1 MSKEK
6 QIEEMAQVVRDTIYQ
21 ENENGFTEGFD
32 ALCTATEYL
41 AEKITEALYTAGY
54 RKQEWISVE
63 ERLPKNYRPVLVAC
77 EGLTIGGYAPIAIG
91 SYGGGLWSLA
101 DADGTAYLTKY
112 MRCTVTHWMPLP
124 EPPKGE

>member
-1 MSKEK
+1 MAEKEK
-6 QIEEMAQVVRDTIYQ
+6 QIEKLSGLLWLNPYVRLDSHNASMLAQYLT
-21 ENENGFTEGFD
+21 NE
-32 ALCTATEYL
+32 
-41 AEKITEALYTAGY
+41 GY
-54 RKQEWISVE
+54 RKQEWISVND
-63 ERLPKNYRPVLVAC
+63 RLPENYRPVLVAC